1 VNFYLKV
8 FLLAGLIIGV
18 GAGVFALSQGG
29 VWGAI
34 PILITTVC
42 YIFLTRGSVLRTY
55 KSHAYKQS
63 DIDVQHY
70 LWTEI
75 VSRSVFSCFV
85 AGPVIAVLGFV
96 YGGEGRYIY
105 AVAGIAVSLAAFAL
119 SRPLH
124 YFVDRFYGKK
134 CR

>member
-1 VNFYLKV
+1 MNFYLKF

-18 GAGVFALSQGG
+18 GSGVFALSQGG

-34 PILITTVC
+34 PVLITTGC
-42 YIFLTRGSVLRTY
+42 YILLTRRSVLRTY
-55 KSHAYKQS
+55 KSQAAKQL
-63 DIDVQHY
+63 DVDVQHY

-75 VSRSVFSCFV
+75 VSRSVFACFV

-96 YGGEGRYIY
+96 YGGESRYIY
-105 AVAGIAVSLAAFAL
+105 AIVGMAVLAAAFVL

-124 YFVDRFYGKK
+124 YFVDRCYGKK
-134 CR
+134 

>member
-1 VNFYLKV
+1 MNFHFKF

-18 GAGVFALSQGG
+18 GAGIFALSQGG

-34 PILITTVC
+34 PVLIATIC
-42 YIFLTRGSVLRTY
+42 YILLMRRTGSRIY
-55 KSHAYKQS
+55 KTQAARQS
-63 DIDVQHY
+63 DVDVKHY
-70 LWTEI
+70 FWTEI
-75 VSRSVFSCFV
+75 VSRSVFACFL

-105 AVAGIAVSLAAFAL
+105 AAVGMTILVAAFSI

-124 YFVDRFYGKK
+124 NFVDRYYGKK
-134 CR
+134 WR